1 MGMSAQGERHEM
13 PQGEMPQDEMPHGEA
28 PQGEMPR
35 GEVPE
40 DRRGDPPS
48 WSQQRAA
55 VLAAQEQALEHA
67 RRTEHEKAT
76 AILRE
81 YVERFETAGIA
92 PRPLRALPYKGSG
105 TIRTPLHGWYLKH
118 DRTIGIDTE
127 ARYFILR
134 ADGGLLTRLRGAEIE
149 PVDAPLV
156 VGRGGRDGETFD
168 LRELLEMRVKDP
180 VVA

>member
-13 PQGEMPQDEMPHGEA
+13 PRGEVPQGEMPQ
-28 PQGEMPR
+28 

-48 WSQQRAA
+48 WTQQRAE
-55 VLAAQEQALEHA
+55 LIAAQEQALEYA

-81 YVERFETAGIA
+81 YVEHFEAAGIA

-105 TIRTPLHGWYLKH
+105 SIRTPLHGWYLKH

>member
-13 PQGEMPQDEMPHGEA
+13 PQDEA
-28 PQGEMPR
+28 PGGPR
-35 GEVPE
+35 DEA
-40 DRRGDPPS
+40 RT

-55 VLAAQEQALEHA
+55 VIAAQEQALEHA

-81 YVERFETAGIA
+81 YIERFEAAGIP
-92 PRPLRALPYKGSG
+92 PRPLRVLPYKGSG
-105 TIRTPLHGWYLKH
+105 TIRTPLHGWYLKQ
-118 DRTIGIDTE
+118 DRTIGVDTR

-168 LRELLEMRVKDP
+168 LRELLEMRLTDP
-180 VVA
+180 VAA